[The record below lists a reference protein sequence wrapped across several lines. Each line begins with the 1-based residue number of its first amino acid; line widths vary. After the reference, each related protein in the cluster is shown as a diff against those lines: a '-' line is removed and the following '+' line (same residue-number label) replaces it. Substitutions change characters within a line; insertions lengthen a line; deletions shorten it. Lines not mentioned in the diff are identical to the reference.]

1 MSDPLDLQKFS
12 RWSLE
17 RVQFVLGHLDDF
29 IDDEEKE
36 LRERARSFVVQTGL
50 EKIESLSTL
59 EPQHP
64 DLPVR
69 VLERL
74 SAFYDAGLLLQR
86 GLADEANW
94 WVTDLFWR
102 GNTFHLELKDQ
113 IRATGFVPEITPMQ
127 VHRAP
132 AARLLPLLQLNWLQ
146 PAPDASSFLM
156 KPTPTVA
163 YTLISNLGPLW
174 LEDHLSQSHR
184 LINKAFLF

>member
-1 MSDPLDLQKFS
+1 MSDLFPEKFS

-17 RVQFVLGHLDDF
+17 RVQFVLNHLEDF

-36 LRERARSFVVQTGL
+36 LRERARNFVAETGL
-50 EKIESLSTL
+50 DKIQALSNL

-64 DLPVR
+64 ALPVR

-86 GLADEANW
+86 GLTDEANW
-94 WVTDLFWR
+94 WVTDLCWR

-113 IRATGFVPEITPMQ
+113 IRATGFIPEITPMQ
-127 VHRAP
+127 VQRAP
-132 AARLLPLLQLNWLQ
+132 AAKLLPLLNLNWLSS
-146 PAPDASSFLM
+146 AGEASGFLV
-156 KPTPTVA
+156 KPTPTVS
-163 YTLISNLGPLW
+163 YLLISNLAAPW
-174 LEDHLSQSHR
+174 LEDHLAQTHR